1 MIRIRGLRKWF
12 DSRRGRVEALRGID
26 LEVAEKEF
34 CVLLGPSGCG
44 KTTTL
49 RSVAGLEK
57 PDAGELEIDGAL
69 VNSPERKIYVPT
81 EKRDIG
87 MVFQSYAIW
96 PHMNVF
102 QNVSFPLIKGRK
114 KIPKDQIA
122 GKVRSCAEARAA
134 RWPRG
139 SPGDRP
145 ERRAAAARGD
155 GACDGHRAED
165 LADGRAAE
173 QPRCAAARADARRAK
188 KDHQGRRA

>member
-49 RSVAGLEK
+49 RMRRRSGKA
-57 PDAGELEIDGAL
+57 DAGDLEIDGHGRL
-69 VNSPERKIYVPT
+69 SPERIYVPT

-102 QNVSFPLIKGRK
+102 QNSLSADQGERSRQRQITRK
-114 KIPKDQIA
+114 C
-122 GKVRSCAEARAA
+122 VLR
-134 RWPRG
+134 
-139 SPGDRP
+139 
-145 ERRAAAARGD
+145 
-155 GACDGHRAED
+155 
-165 LADGRAAE
+165 
-173 QPRCAAARADARRAK
+173 
-188 KDHQGRRA
+188 